1 MLREWEEPRVGGASR
16 RERELRKDA
25 KHPSRS
31 RREAPP
37 TRPRGDAPEGRFGGY
52 PRYGLGRDRR
62 SWGDSRA
69 RFGLRPSDGSES
81 ASWRS
86 VAVRGGHVSSRLW
99 NRRFRGSFVIP
110 IEPRLSALDWD
121 LPGDVPRRELFHVG

>member
-69 RFGLRPSDGSES
+69 RFALRPSDGSES

-86 VAVRGGHVSSRLW
+86 GAVRGGRATSGFW
-99 NRRFRGSFVIP
+99 TQGFRGS
-110 IEPRLSALDWD
+110 L
-121 LPGDVPRRELFHVG
+121 